1 MKNIVTISRSITEDV
16 EAQEETL
23 FTETKNSLYELKTR
37 FSTSLSDLLVAA
49 KYHASGMGISPVS
62 LLDRSAG
69 HLTSVIVDLVKLLGM
84 HPTNELPP
92 TPTDRQSTNTKRPE
106 TNKSSYYG
114 SIISRKSSTNH
125 KSTVS
130 TSHYE
135 DVKQPRSQLDSMG
148 YSSKQQHQQQFQ
160 QRKNS
165 HNDDLTPEELVVSV
179 IFIIYE
185 PQWKINII
193 FLL

>member
-1 MKNIVTISRSITEDV
+1 MKNIVTVSRSITEDV

-23 FTETKNSLYELKTR
+23 FTDTKNSLYDLKTR
-37 FSTSLSDLLVAA
+37 FSSSLSDLLVAA
-49 KYHASGMGISPVS
+49 KYHASGMGLSPVS

-84 HPTNELPP
+84 HPSNAPDRHTTN
-92 TPTDRQSTNTKRPE
+92 NKRSDNN

-114 SIISRKSSTNH
+114 SIISRSPSNH

-130 TSHYE
+130 SNSHYD
-135 DVKQPRSQLDSMG
+135 DVKQPRSQLDSIG
-148 YSSKQQHQQQFQ
+148 YSSSKQHHQQQFQ

-165 HNDDLTPEELVVSV
+165 HHNDELTPEELVVS
-179 IFIIYE
+179 E
-185 PQWKINII
+185 
-193 FLL
+193 

>member
-1 MKNIVTISRSITEDV
+1 MKNIVTVSRSITEDV

-49 KYHASGMGISPVS
+49 KYHASGMGICPVS

-84 HPTNELPP
+84 HPANGLPP
-92 TPTDRQSTNTKRPE
+92 TPTDRQSTNTSNKRPE

-148 YSSKQQHQQQFQ
+148 YSSKQQQYQ

-165 HNDDLTPEELVVSV
+165 RNDDLTPEELVVS
-179 IFIIYE
+179 ILQMNSPPIE
-185 PQWKINII
+185 N
-193 FLL
+193 